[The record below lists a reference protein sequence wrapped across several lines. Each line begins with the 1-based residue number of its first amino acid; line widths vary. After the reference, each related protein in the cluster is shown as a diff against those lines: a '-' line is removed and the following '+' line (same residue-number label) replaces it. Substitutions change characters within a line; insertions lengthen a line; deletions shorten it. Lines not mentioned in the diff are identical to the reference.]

1 MTTRDPSADSRVHLS
16 ALNTDA
22 SSPVRSGRDL
32 AVIALVA
39 LVARL
44 AYFFVNRHTNP
55 AFDYLIMDSMHID
68 HWARAIVAGDAGPA
82 VYFRGPLYPYVLAL
96 IYKMTHSS
104 VAAAILVN
112 HLLGTAMCA
121 LLYLLAREYV
131 SRTVAFVAGIVAALY
146 WPFIYFEG
154 EVLIEP
160 LFMVLVVLT
169 LWRLARAV
177 RGPTIVRLGI
187 AGACMGLAALA
198 RPTILALVAALPFV
212 FRSQPATGG
221 TPGRLAWLRSSAVVA
236 VVCVVVVSPALIHNA
251 TVGRAWVPVAWSGGL
266 NFYIG
271 NNPSSDG
278 RSALLPGAK
287 SAWMGGD
294 EEALAVAGEQ
304 AGRQLTPAEASDYY
318 LHRGLDFV
326 AAQPGAALKLTAA
339 KLFMFWE
346 GPERSNE
353 KYIYFFWDRFG
364 LGRIPMPGFWLI
376 SSLALAGLIRLWPR
390 RRDLALLYGFVIT
403 YMIGIVAFFVVA
415 RYRLPV
421 VPVLIVFAAW
431 SGVDLYAALR
441 DRRWKTVL
449 VGASLFAALFLVTN
463 ASYPHFMRQRTGNI
477 AISHYTLAAA
487 LADRGK
493 TDPALVELV
502 RAREAFEKA
511 PSAHYESIAQDVY
524 WKLGS
529 AFYLRGRC
537 KEATD
542 ALGHILPS
550 NPNADAARVM
560 FADCC
565 EKTGRPAEAGKAYLM
580 ILRKDPQ
587 NRPAL
592 EGLIRCYEA
601 TGNYDEAAKVRRQL
615 DSK

>member
-1 MTTRDPSADSRVHLS
+1 MTTRDPSLDSRAHLS
-16 ALNTDA
+16 ALNADSA
-22 SSPVRSGRDL
+22 SPVRSGRDL

-39 LVARL
+39 LAARL
-44 AYFFVNRHTNP
+44 AYFFINRRTNP

-68 HWARAIVAGDAGPA
+68 HWAKAIVAGDAGPA

-104 VAAAILVN
+104 VAAAVVVN

-121 LLYLLAREYV
+121 SLYLLAREYV
-131 SRTVAFVAGIVAALY
+131 SRTIAFVAGVVAALY

-154 EVLIEP
+154 EILIEP
-160 LFMVLVVLT
+160 LFMLLVVLT

-177 RGPTIVRLGI
+177 RRPTIVRLAV
-187 AGACMGLAALA
+187 AGACLGLAALA
-198 RPTILALVAALPFV
+198 RPTILALIAALPFV
-212 FRSQPATGG
+212 FRPRSPADGTTGIRG
-221 TPGRLAWLRSSAVVA
+221 WLRSSAVVA
-236 VVCVVVVSPALIHNA
+236 VACAIVIFPALFHNA
-251 TVGRAWVPVAWSGGL
+251 TVGKAWVPVAWSGGL

-278 RSALLPGAK
+278 RSAFLPGAN
-287 SAWMGGD
+287 SAWMGGA
-294 EEALAVAGEQ
+294 EEALAAARQQ
-304 AGRQLTPAEASDYY
+304 AGRELSPAEASDFYF
-318 LHRGLDFV
+318 HRGLDFV
-326 AAQPGAALKLTAA
+326 TTQPGAALKLTAE

-376 SSLALAGLIRLWPR
+376 SPLALAGMIRLWPR

-421 VPVLIVFAAW
+421 VPVLIVFASW
-431 SGVDLYAALR
+431 SAVDLYAALR
-441 DRRWKTVL
+441 DRRWKTVG
-449 VGASLFAALFLVTN
+449 VGGVLFAALFLITN

-477 AISHYTLAAA
+477 AISHYTLAGA
-487 LADRGK
+487 LAEQGK

-502 RAREAFEKA
+502 RAREAFERA
-511 PSAHYESIAQDVY
+511 PSTHYEKIAQDIY

-550 NPNADAARVM
+550 NPNADAARQM

-580 ILRKDPQ
+580 ILRKDPA

-592 EGLIRCYEA
+592 EGLLRCYEA
-601 TGNYDEAAKVRRQL
+601 TGNYDEAAKVRKQL
-615 DSK
+615 GSE